1 VSYAATS
8 FRATFLQLGL
18 CGVGDLYTSKFVRR
32 TLEQFVGF
40 IEHFQQPRGVRI
52 CSSTSCKQGTHLFR
66 PGHSFY
72 SPTLSLPIV
81 EIENRSI
88 MLTWESRSKI

>member
-1 VSYAATS
+1 
-8 FRATFLQLGL
+8 
-18 CGVGDLYTSKFVRR
+18 
-32 TLEQFVGF
+32 
-40 IEHFQQPRGVRI
+40 
-52 CSSTSCKQGTHLFR
+52 LFR